1 MKTPA
6 LLKIDNISKSFGGVQ
21 ALDSVSIDV
30 AKGEVHA
37 IVGENGAGKSTLMKI
52 IAGALQPDSGRL
64 EFEGSEVSFEG
75 PRDASQMGISIVY
88 QEPIY
93 FKELSVVENIYLGE
107 EIKQKRGTLD
117 WNAMTTGSA
126 EAVETMGLPA
136 EILHKSMSE
145 LTLGTQQLVLI
156 ARSIH
161 KKAKILILDEPT
173 AILSQAETDI
183 LFKTIRELK
192 KQGVSILYISHRLE
206 EIFQIADRIS
216 VLRDGKKVADY
227 DIGEADENKLVLSM
241 TGRSFSFDLKKEEKE
256 NQKTPLL
263 EVQNLSRAGVY
274 HDLSFEVKPGEIL
287 GLYGLVGAG
296 RSESMQAIYGE
307 LPPDAGAIKYKGKEI
322 RVHNSLEAINQGIVY
337 VPEDRRHYGLF
348 LIRAIHDNLSAS
360 VLRRISNKLGVI
372 QKDQEMQQV
381 DDQVNNLKIKA
392 GSIFHPVSSLSGG
405 NQQKVVLGR
414 GLSLNPELL
423 ILDEPTHGIDVG
435 TKNEIHK
442 LIIDLAKKDIAIILI
457 SSELPEVLAL
467 ADNILVMHEGSKMGY
482 LSRDEADEESILRLA
497 LGLNNSK
504 QKAAVK

>member
-263 EVQNLSRAGVY
+263 EVQRSSVYMVWWAQDARNLCRRSMGNCRRMRALLNTRAKRSGFTTALK
-274 HDLSFEVKPGEIL
+274 LSI
-287 GLYGLVGAG
+287 
-296 RSESMQAIYGE
+296 RE
-307 LPPDAGAIKYKGKEI
+307 LCMCLRTGAIT
-322 RVHNSLEAINQGIVY
+322 
-337 VPEDRRHYGLF
+337 
-348 LIRAIHDNLSAS
+348 
-360 VLRRISNKLGVI
+360 
-372 QKDQEMQQV
+372 
-381 DDQVNNLKIKA
+381 
-392 GSIFHPVSSLSGG
+392 VSF
-405 NQQKVVLGR
+405 
-414 GLSLNPELL
+414 
-423 ILDEPTHGIDVG
+423 
-435 TKNEIHK
+435 
-442 LIIDLAKKDIAIILI
+442 
-457 SSELPEVLAL
+457 
-467 ADNILVMHEGSKMGY
+467 
-482 LSRDEADEESILRLA
+482 
-497 LGLNNSK
+497 
-504 QKAAVK
+504 